1 MATTHRLDDTH
12 RIVPSALR
20 APRVPYGA
28 SIALALLVAAVVPV
42 ALGSPRLA
50 VTAAQRPRAETPT
63 PTPTAIHGPGLC
75 AFAGSQVPAA
85 ASVERNAR
93 LDVAIHIGGDCPVES
108 RGRADIMLLVDRSGS
123 MAEGGKFDA
132 AKAAVGQFVNN
143 VDFTR
148 HRVGLVPFN
157 SDPYVAQP
165 LTDRADRVLR
175 ALGQM
180 GTPQGSTSI
189 GAAIRMAD
197 REFEDT
203 GRATAV
209 KVMVVLSDGI
219 EPAAEGIIAAADASK
234 ATGTVF
240 FTIGLGVDAANDTLL
255 KVASAPSHYYR
266 APDIGQLGEIYQKI
280 AAIIL
285 SFSVTDVRVHEELQ
299 GAATPEPP
307 VAGEPAVDPGGV
319 RTWWRPFL
327 TADDTVLPY
336 AVRLSADGLQPI
348 SAALWAEYTDGDGTR
363 RRFDIPRAQV
373 EVIAPN
379 IRTIYLPF
387 SARNWCFPA
396 IQAVDVALVID
407 ASASM
412 AGPKLAQAVAGAKA
426 FVDLL
431 GPRLGESQVAVVA
444 YDATARVVLPLST
457 DQARIEGALD
467 SITPGNGTRID
478 RGIVAGANEA
488 AGPKHVAENR
498 SVIVL
503 LTDGIQVDARDT
515 VKDAAT
521 YARAKGAVIY
531 ALGLGD
537 DVDVPTLLVIAGGPD
552 AMWLARDPDALVGVY
567 RRVGGV
573 VVCR

>member
-1 MATTHRLDDTH
+1 MASNQPRDGTC
-12 RIVPSALR
+12 RIAPSI
-20 APRVPYGA
+20 PRVPRA
-28 SIALALLVAAVVPV
+28 SCGPWASLAFVVATVAAVAPGRPDS
-42 ALGSPRLA
+42 AA
-50 VTAAQRPRAETPT
+50 TAAQRPRAETPT
-63 PTPTAIHGPGLC
+63 PTPTAIAGPGLC
-75 AFAGSQVPAA
+75 TFTGVQAPAA
-85 ASVERNAR
+85 ATVERNAR
-93 LDVAIHIGGDCPVES
+93 LDVALHVGGDCPVEA

-132 AKAAVGQFVNN
+132 AKAAVGEFVNN

-175 ALGQM
+175 ALAQM
-180 GTPQGSTSI
+180 GAPQGSTSI

-197 REFEDT
+197 REFDDT

-234 ATGTVF
+234 ARGTVF
-240 FTIGLGVDAANDTLL
+240 FTIGLGGDAADDTLQR
-255 KVASAPSHYYR
+255 VASAPTHYYR
-266 APDIGQLGEIYQKI
+266 APDIAQLGEIYQRI

-285 SFSVTDVRVHEELQ
+285 SFSVTDVRVHEVLQ
-299 GAATPEPP
+299 PAATPETAI
-307 VAGEPAVDPGGV
+307 AGEPIVAADGG
-319 RTWWRPFL
+319 RSWWRPFL

-336 AVRLSADGLQPI
+336 AVRLSADGVQPI

-363 RRFDIPRAQV
+363 RRYDIPRAQV

-431 GPRLGESQVAVVA
+431 GPRLGDSQVAVVA
-444 YDATARVVLPLST
+444 YDASARVVLPLST
-457 DQARIEGALD
+457 DRARIDAALD
-467 SITPGNGTRID
+467 AITPGSGTRID

-488 AGPKHVAENR
+488 AGPKHVAANR

-503 LTDGIQVDARDT
+503 LTDGIQVDARES

-521 YARAKGAVIY
+521 YARAKGAVLY

-537 DVDVPTLLVIAGGPD
+537 DVDVPTLLAIAGGPD
-552 AMWLARDPDALVGVY
+552 AMWLARDPGALVEVY